1 VTAAATGTGAGARP
15 RADGAAARAL
25 AAYDDLGRGD
35 RFHVAVRW
43 RSCPFP
49 AVEARVPR
57 AGRVL
62 DVGCG
67 HGLFALYL
75 AARSPDRAVV
85 GVDVDA
91 AKLESARHAAARAGL
106 PVDFVEA
113 VGGALPAGPWDAV
126 TVVDVLYLLGP
137 AAALDLVARAAA
149 ALGPGGSLVVKEID
163 TRPRWKYQL
172 ARLQEMV
179 STRVTRITEGAGV
192 AFVPPDDIAGAMHAA
207 GLSVTR
213 HPLGR
218 RSVHPHLLLV
228 GRRPLPGEE
237 PA

>member
-1 VTAAATGTGAGARP
+1 VTAAVTGTGARARP

-25 AAYDDLGRGD
+25 AAYDDLGWGD

-57 AGRVL
+57 AGRIL

-91 AKLESARHAAARAGL
+91 AKLVSARRAAARAGL
-106 PVDFVEA
+106 PVDFAEA

-237 PA
+237 SA